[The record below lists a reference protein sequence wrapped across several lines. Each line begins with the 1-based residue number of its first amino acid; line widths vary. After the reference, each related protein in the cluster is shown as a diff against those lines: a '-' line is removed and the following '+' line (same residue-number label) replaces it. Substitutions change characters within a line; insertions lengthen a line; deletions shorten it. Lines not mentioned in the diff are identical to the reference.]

1 MRVGVWQTKC
11 NFESKKTRKMLNK
24 NVKIIRN
31 FMVDSIVC
39 KKIVYQKYCWR
50 DILRKSLNKPQKL
63 VVRIQLP
70 K

>member
-24 NVKIIRN
+24 NIKIIRN
-31 FMVDSIVC
+31 FMVDSTVW
-39 KKIVYQKYCWR
+39 KKIAYQKYCWW